1 MARNGKERKSS
12 IGNNQNIIHS
22 LFHFFFFYVLLL
34 KKKVNVGVL
43 CMMRVTDVE
52 IGLWLKDPLTILFFS
67 FMLRNITVKR
77 KPKVF

>member
-1 MARNGKERKSS
+1 MVKKERVVLATTKTSFIRCFIS
-12 IGNNQNIIHS
+12 
-22 LFHFFFFYVLLL
+22 FFFYVLLL
-34 KKKVNVGVL
+34 NKKVNVCVL